1 MKNKPNSFEQ
11 TFTKLVPNEYVKELV
26 NQEDASFKIKDME
39 KVTRAP
45 NIRQTCFDYQH
56 FSGKDVVTVSRD
68 GLPLTIFRELDK

>member
-1 MKNKPNSFEQ
+1 MVSTSRYNRSFLDV
-11 TFTKLVPNEYVKELV
+11 FKNEYVKDLV
-26 NQEDASFKIKDME
+26 DSKGNMKIKDME
-39 KVTRAP
+39 KVSRAP